1 MVSGNLDI
9 PIEAIRRYS
18 NGIQWEGEKFNMYST
33 LIQYNWHYKIFC
45 VNGKYGIQV

>member
-33 LIQYNWHYKIFC
+33 LIQYNFMIR
-45 VNGKYGIQV
+45 V